1 MHATSISP
9 GDDFSRSHQEQASP
23 SFYRPNPYQRAGIR
37 NPSITEQSA
46 SSSSP
51 GYHHHQ
57 PQSPRYASDIS
68 NENGHQQP
76 ISPHVNVPPNFNH
89 IPPPL
94 PPRRPP
100 KKNQHDFYHSQ
111 MRQDPDAPTLMPRD
125 IDPPPLPPRTH
136 HLHQQNNFNNT
147 WNHLVRF
154 YLNILLILF

>member
-154 YLNILLILF
+154 YF